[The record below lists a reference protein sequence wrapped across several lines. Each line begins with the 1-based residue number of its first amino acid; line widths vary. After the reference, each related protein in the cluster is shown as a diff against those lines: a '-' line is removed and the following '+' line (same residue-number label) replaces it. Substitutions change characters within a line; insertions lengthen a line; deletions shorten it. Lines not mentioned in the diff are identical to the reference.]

1 MISST
6 RQRFSIRTSES
17 PGKHLTEYKSFDKE
31 TKIPQ
36 YFVILVMFS
45 TDSETSGFIEVTT
58 F

>member
-17 PGKHLTEYKSFDKE
+17 PANPLTEYKSFDKE

-36 YFVILVMFS
+36 YFVILMMFS
-45 TDSETSGFIEVTT
+45 TDSKTSGFIEVIT

>member
-1 MISST
+1 MIIT

-17 PGKHLTEYKSFDKE
+17 PGNPLTEYKSFDKE

-36 YFVILVMFS
+36 YFVILMIFS